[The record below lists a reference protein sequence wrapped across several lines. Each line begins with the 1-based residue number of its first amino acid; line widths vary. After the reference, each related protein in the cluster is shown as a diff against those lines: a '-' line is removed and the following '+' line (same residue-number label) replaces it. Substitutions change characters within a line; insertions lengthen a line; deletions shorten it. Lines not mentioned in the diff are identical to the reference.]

1 MNHLRQTIL
10 LHEALKERG
19 LNYKKYRIEINHDLG
34 YSKINEIRLPIIY
47 PDSFWIEAKK
57 FHNNKK
63 IISFYFNGHPG
74 NNNSRKQIIEN
85 FIGKQNSVIKFNQE
99 GRIVE
104 NKNKMNYEYF
114 LDMSRSKYTLCP
126 HQLNWPGDKNALW
139 TYRFIESMMVK
150 SVPIIFRKTPLCE
163 DFIEEFFYQW
173 DDDQLPK
180 KIDHTT
186 LEENFIKARNKFS
199 LPENLKDIL

>member
-85 FIGKQNSVIKFNQE
+85 FIGIQSKI
-99 GRIVE
+99 I
-104 NKNKMNYEYF
+104 
-114 LDMSRSKYTLCP
+114 MS
-126 HQLNWPGDKNALW
+126 Q
-139 TYRFIESMMVK
+139 
-150 SVPIIFRKTPLCE
+150 
-163 DFIEEFFYQW
+163 
-173 DDDQLPK
+173 
-180 KIDHTT
+180 
-186 LEENFIKARNKFS
+186 
-199 LPENLKDIL
+199 